1 MNRKKN
7 KKTPQHF
14 MSASQSCKKLLRKRL
29 KTCDKSKKPRN
40 TALATYFTN
49 QIHCYKFLKCFIIN
63 RKFIQKNPDR
73 KKIIKQ
79 CVIIYSLNS
88 AIPSIL

>member
-1 MNRKKN
+1 
-7 KKTPQHF
+7 

-63 RKFIQKNPDR
+63 RKFT
-73 KKIIKQ
+73 
-79 CVIIYSLNS
+79 
-88 AIPSIL
+88 